1 MPCYRNVGFFT
12 PCVLGATEQG
22 DWMKFL
28 CLTTDARH
36 PVAEELRRQGQGIF
50 VTADVTEAAAALGH
64 GPVDVLVVDAADL
77 VEDAR
82 WLDDLRKQARP
93 EEPLVLG
100 LARGDTDEAL
110 EPLLAAGVDE
120 ILVAPYS
127 AVLVRARRMLLE
139 RRVAARRQRRT
150 SEAEARGELERLA
163 AIIQTQSD
171 VAMAG
176 FGLDELMR
184 LLCERSR
191 VLCGADGA
199 AVALLEADTD
209 EVNYLVATG
218 SLTSFIGFRLKVEGS
233 LTGASLRQ
241 GEVMRT
247 DDAETDVRVN
257 VQALR
262 NVGARSMICVP
273 LWREGRPVG
282 VLNVTSQ
289 QPNVFVDRDVR
300 TLELMAGLLGA
311 AMGNAAEAQARQE
324 LMAQNTLAL
333 AALEESQALFT
344 SFMDNIPAVAFMK
357 DEQGRRIWVNAP
369 YNQFFGFPAGT
380 DLSQMADQELMPEDS
395 AEQIRRDDAAVL
407 ASGRPSAT
415 EAMIPARDGS
425 ERHWLTYRFIVR
437 ERSGRRL
444 LAGVALDVTDRKTM
458 QAQLVVSDRL
468 AAVGTLAA
476 GVAHEINNPLAFVL
490 SNLSYLAGELHALA
504 REVPPGRMAEME
516 EVLREA
522 TDGAHRVRQIVRDLR
537 TFSRGDDEVA
547 TAVNVQAVLE
557 SAITL
562 ARSELKQRAQ
572 IIRDYREVPLVEGNE
587 GRFGQVF
594 LNLLINAAQAIPL
607 GCPEHHEVRLSL
619 RTAGDRVVVEV
630 RDTGVGMPPEVRARI
645 FDPFYTTKPVGE
657 GTGLGLSICH
667 GIVTGFGGDISVES
681 EEGRGS
687 TFRVSLPVARRTREP
702 LEPPLLRMH
711 LVG

>member
-1 MPCYRNVGFFT
+1 
-12 PCVLGATEQG
+12 
-22 DWMKFL
+22 MKFL
-28 CLTTDARH
+28 CLTTDTRH
-36 PVAEELRRQGQGIF
+36 PVAEELRRQGQGVS
-50 VTADVTEAAAALGH
+50 VTADLVEAGAALGH

-77 VEDAR
+77 VADAR
-82 WLDDLRKQARP
+82 WLDGLRKRARP

-100 LARGDTDEAL
+100 LAREDTDEAL

-120 ILVAPYS
+120 ILVEPFS
-127 AVLVRARRMLLE
+127 AVQVRARRVLLE

-150 SEAEARGELERLA
+150 DEAEARGEMERLA

-171 VAMAG
+171 VAIAG
-176 FGLDELMR
+176 FGLDELMN

-199 AVALLEADTD
+199 AVAVVEADA
-209 EVNYLVATG
+209 ELNYLVTTG
-218 SLTSFIGFRLKVEGS
+218 SLAPFTGFRLQVDGS
-233 LTGASLRQ
+233 LTGTSLRR

-247 DDAETDVRVN
+247 DDSESDVRVN
-257 VQALR
+257 VEALR
-262 NVGARSMICVP
+262 QVGARSMICVP

-282 VLNVTSQ
+282 VLNVTSRR
-289 QPNVFVDRDVR
+289 PNAFDDRDVR

-324 LMAQNTLAL
+324 LMAQNALAL
-333 AALEESQALFT
+333 SALEESQELFA

-357 DEQGRRIWVNAP
+357 DEQGRRIWVNAR
-369 YNQFFGFPAGT
+369 YSHYFGFPPGT
-380 DLSQMADQELMPEDS
+380 DMSQMEDRELMPDAS
-395 AEQIRRDDAAVL
+395 AEQVRRDDAGVL
-407 ASGRPSAT
+407 ASGRQNIT
-415 EAMIPARDGS
+415 ETMIPARDGT

-444 LAGVALDVTDRKTM
+444 LAGVAVDITDRKAM

-490 SNLSYLAGELHALA
+490 SNLSFLAGELHALT
-504 REVPPGRMAEME
+504 RELPPGRMAELE

-547 TAVNVQAVLE
+547 TAVNVQSVLE

-562 ARSELKQRAQ
+562 ARSELKLRAQ
-572 IIRDYREVPLVEGNE
+572 IVRDYREVPLVEGNE

-594 LNLLINAAQAIPL
+594 LNLLINAAQAIPM
-607 GCPEHHEVRLSL
+607 GRSEHNEVRLSL
-619 RTAGDRVVVEV
+619 RSAGDRVIVEV
-630 RDTGVGMPPEVRARI
+630 RDTGMGMPPEVRARI
-645 FDPFYTTKPVGE
+645 FDPFFTTKPVGE

-667 GIVTGFGGDISVES
+667 GIVTGFGGEISVES

-687 TFRVSLPVARRTREP
+687 TFRVSLPVAQRAREP
-702 LEPPLLRMH
+702 QSPPPLRIP

>member
-1 MPCYRNVGFFT
+1 MF
-12 PCVLGATEQG
+12 GATEQG

-36 PVAEELRRQGQGIF
+36 PVAEELRRQGQAVLI
-50 VTADVTEAAAALGH
+50 TADLVEAGAALGH

-77 VEDAR
+77 AEDAR
-82 WLDDLRKQARP
+82 WLDTLRTRARP

-100 LARGDTDEAL
+100 LAREGTDAAL

-120 ILVAPYS
+120 FLVEPFTP
-127 AVLVRARRMLLE
+127 VQVRARRVLLE
-139 RRVAARRQRRT
+139 RRMAARRQRQT
-150 SEAEARGELERLA
+150 SEAEARGELSRLA
-163 AIIQTQSD
+163 SIIQMQSD
-171 VAMAG
+171 VSMAG
-176 FGLDELMR
+176 YGLDELMR

-199 AVALLEADTD
+199 AVALMEEDTR
-209 EVNYLVATG
+209 EVSYQVATG
-218 SLTSFIGFRLKVEGS
+218 SLAPFIGFRLKMEGS
-233 LTGASLRQ
+233 LTGTSLLS

-247 DDAETDVRVN
+247 DDSETDVRVN
-257 VQALR
+257 AAALR
-262 NVGARSMICVP
+262 HVGARSMICVP

-282 VLNVTSQ
+282 ALNVTSRR
-289 QPNVFVDRDVR
+289 PNAFEDRDVR

-324 LMAQNTLAL
+324 LMAQNTLAMG
-333 AALEESQALFT
+333 ALEESQELFA

-357 DEQGRRIWVNAP
+357 DEQGRRIWVNAR
-369 YNQFFGFPAGT
+369 YSRFFGYPVGVDMSHVS
-380 DLSQMADQELMPEDS
+380 DLELMPAAS
-395 AEQIRRDDAAVL
+395 AEQSRRDDEAVL
-407 ASGRPSAT
+407 ASGKQSISET
-415 EAMIPARDGS
+415 MIPARDGT

-444 LAGVALDVTDRKTM
+444 LAGVAVDVTDRKAM

-490 SNLSYLAGELHALA
+490 SNLSFLAGELHALG
-504 REVPPGRMAEME
+504 RELPPGRMGELE

-547 TAVNVQAVLE
+547 TAVNVQSVLE

-562 ARSELKQRAQ
+562 ARSELKLRAQ
-572 IIRDYREVPLVEGNE
+572 LVRDYREVPLVEGNE

-594 LNLLINAAQAIPL
+594 LNLLINAAQAIPV
-607 GCPEHHEVRLSL
+607 GNSEQHEVRLTL
-619 RTAGDRVVVEV
+619 RKAGDRVVIEV

-645 FDPFYTTKPVGE
+645 FDPFFTTKPVGE

-687 TFRVSLPVARRTREP
+687 TFRVSLPVAQRAKA
-702 LEPPLLRMH
+702 PPLRMP

>member
-1 MPCYRNVGFFT
+1 
-12 PCVLGATEQG
+12 
-22 DWMKFL
+22 MKFL
-28 CLTTDARH
+28 CLTSDTRH
-36 PVAEELRRQGQGIF
+36 PVVEELRRQGQGVC
-50 VTADVTEAAAALGH
+50 VTADLVEAGAALGH

-77 VEDAR
+77 TKGAR
-82 WLDDLRKQARP
+82 WLDTLRTWARP

-100 LARGDTDEAL
+100 LAPAATDEAL

-120 ILVAPYS
+120 FLVEPFC
-127 AVLVRARRMLLE
+127 AVQVRARRVLLE

-163 AIIQTQSD
+163 SIIQAQSD

-199 AVALLEADTD
+199 AVALLEPDAD

-218 SLTSFIGFRLKVEGS
+218 SLAPFIGFRLKVEGS
-233 LTGASLRQ
+233 LTGTSLVR

-247 DDAETDVRVN
+247 DDSEADVRVN
-257 VQALR
+257 VTALR
-262 NVGARSMICVP
+262 QVGARSMICVP

-282 VLNVTSQ
+282 ALNVTSRR
-289 QPNVFVDRDVR
+289 PNAFDDRDVR
-300 TLELMAGLLGA
+300 TLELMAGMLGA

-333 AALEESQALFT
+333 GALEESQELFA

-357 DEQGRRIWVNAP
+357 DEQGRRLWVNAR
-369 YNQFFGFPAGT
+369 YCRFFGYPPGT
-380 DLSQMADQELMPEDS
+380 DMSQVADLDLMPPAS
-395 AEQIRRDDAAVL
+395 AEQSRRDDEAVL
-407 ASGRPSAT
+407 SSGRQSIT
-415 EAMIPARDGS
+415 ESMIPAPDGT

-444 LAGVALDVTDRKTM
+444 LAGVAMDITDRKAM

-490 SNLSYLAGELHALA
+490 SNLSFLTGELHALT
-504 REVPPGRMAEME
+504 RELPSGRVAELE
-516 EVLREA
+516 EVLRDA

-572 IIRDYREVPLVEGNE
+572 IVRDYREVPLVEGNE

-594 LNLLINAAQAIPL
+594 LNLLINAAQAIPP
-607 GCPEHHEVRLSL
+607 GQPERHEVRLSL
-619 RTAGDRVVVEV
+619 ETAGDRVIIEV
-630 RDTGVGMPPEVRARI
+630 RDTGMGMPPAVRARI
-645 FDPFYTTKPVGE
+645 FDPFFTTKPVGE

-687 TFRVSLPVARRTREP
+687 TFRVSLPVVRRA
-702 LEPPLLRMH
+702 LEPPPRMP

>member
-1 MPCYRNVGFFT
+1 MF
-12 PCVLGATEQG
+12 GATEQS

-28 CLTTDARH
+28 CLTSDDRH
-36 PVAEELRRQGQGIF
+36 PVAEELRRQGQAVFI
-50 VTADVTEAAAALGH
+50 TADVVEAGAALGH

-82 WLDDLRKQARP
+82 WLDALRTRARP

-100 LARGDTDEAL
+100 LAREGTDAAL

-120 ILVAPYS
+120 FLVEPFTP
-127 AVLVRARRMLLE
+127 VQVRSRRLLLE

-150 SEAEARGELERLA
+150 SEAEARGEVARLA
-163 AIIQTQSD
+163 SIIQMQSD

-176 FGLDELMR
+176 YGLDELMR

-199 AVALLEADTD
+199 AVALLGADTD
-209 EVNYLVATG
+209 EEVTYLVASG
-218 SLTSFIGFRLKVEGS
+218 SLMPFIGFRLKVEGS
-233 LTGASLRQ
+233 LTGASLLQ

-247 DDAETDVRVN
+247 DDSETDVRVN
-257 VQALR
+257 VTALR
-262 NVGARSMICVP
+262 QVGARSMICVP

-282 VLNVTSQ
+282 VLNVTSRR
-289 QPNVFVDRDVR
+289 PNTFEDRDVR

-324 LMAQNTLAL
+324 LMVQNTLAMG
-333 AALEESQALFT
+333 ALEESQELFA

-357 DEQGRRIWVNAP
+357 DERGRRIWVNAR
-369 YNQFFGFPAGT
+369 YSRFFGFPVG
-380 DLSQMADQELMPEDS
+380 ADMSNVSDVDLMPAAS
-395 AEQIRRDDAAVL
+395 AEQSRRDDDAVL
-407 ASGRPSAT
+407 TSGKQSIT
-415 EAMIPARDGS
+415 EMMVPARDGT

-444 LAGVALDVTDRKTM
+444 LAGVAVDITDRKAM

-490 SNLSYLAGELHALA
+490 SNLSFLAGELHALA
-504 REVPPGRMAEME
+504 PELPSGRMAELE

-562 ARSELKQRAQ
+562 ARSELKLRAQ
-572 IIRDYREVPLVEGNE
+572 LVRDYCEVPLVEGNE

-594 LNLLINAAQAIPL
+594 LNLLINAAQAIPM
-607 GCPEHHEVRLSL
+607 GQTEQHEVRLSL
-619 RTAGDRVVVEV
+619 RSAGDRVIIEV

-645 FDPFYTTKPVGE
+645 FDPFFTTKPVGE

-687 TFRVSLPVARRTREP
+687 TFRVSLPVARRAKEP
-702 LEPPLLRMH
+702 VDPPLRMP

>member
-1 MPCYRNVGFFT
+1 MF
-12 PCVLGATEQG
+12 GATEQG

-36 PVAEELRRQGQGIF
+36 PVAEELRRQGQAVLI
-50 VTADVTEAAAALGH
+50 TADLVEAGAALGH

-77 VEDAR
+77 AEDAR
-82 WLDDLRKQARP
+82 WLDTLRTRARP

-100 LARGDTDEAL
+100 LAREGTDAGL

-120 ILVAPYS
+120 FLVEPFTP
-127 AVLVRARRMLLE
+127 VQVRARRVLLE
-139 RRVAARRQRRT
+139 RRMAARRQRQT
-150 SEAEARGELERLA
+150 SEAEARGELSRLA
-163 AIIQTQSD
+163 SIIQMQSD
-171 VAMAG
+171 VSMAG

-184 LLCERSR
+184 MLCERSR

-199 AVALLEADTD
+199 AVALLEEATA

-218 SLTSFIGFRLKVEGS
+218 SLAPFIGFRLKVEGS
-233 LTGASLRQ
+233 LTGASLLS

-247 DDAETDVRVN
+247 DDSETDVRVN
-257 VQALR
+257 AAALR
-262 NVGARSMICVP
+262 HVGARSMICVP

-282 VLNVTSQ
+282 ALNVTSRR
-289 QPNVFVDRDVR
+289 PNAFEDRDVR

-324 LMAQNTLAL
+324 LMAQNTLAMG
-333 AALEESQALFT
+333 ALEESQELFA

-357 DEQGRRIWVNAP
+357 DEQGRRIWVNAR
-369 YNQFFGFPAGT
+369 YSRFFGYPVGVDMSHVS
-380 DLSQMADQELMPEDS
+380 DLELMPAAS
-395 AEQIRRDDAAVL
+395 AEQSRRDDEAVL
-407 ASGRPSAT
+407 ASGKQSISET
-415 EAMIPARDGS
+415 MIPARDGT

-444 LAGVALDVTDRKTM
+444 LAGVAVDVTDRKAM

-490 SNLSYLAGELHALA
+490 SNLSFLAGELHALA
-504 REVPPGRMAEME
+504 RELPPGRMGELE

-547 TAVNVQAVLE
+547 TAVNVKAVLE

-562 ARSELKQRAQ
+562 ARSELKLRARLV
-572 IIRDYREVPLVEGNE
+572 RDYREVPLVEGNE

-607 GCPEHHEVRLSL
+607 GHSERHEVRLSL
-619 RTAGDRVVVEV
+619 RTAGDRVVIEV

-645 FDPFYTTKPVGE
+645 FDPFFTTKPVGE

-687 TFRVSLPVARRTREP
+687 IFRVSLPVAQRAKEP
-702 LEPPLLRMH
+702 VAPPLRMP

>member
-1 MPCYRNVGFFT
+1 
-12 PCVLGATEQG
+12 
-22 DWMKFL
+22 MKFL
-28 CLTTDARH
+28 CLTSDDRH
-36 PVAEELRRQGQGIF
+36 PVAEELRRQGQAVFI
-50 VTADVTEAAAALGH
+50 TADVVEAGAALGH

-82 WLDDLRKQARP
+82 WLDALRTRARP

-100 LARGDTDEAL
+100 LAREGTDAAL

-120 ILVAPYS
+120 FLVEPFTP
-127 AVLVRARRMLLE
+127 VQVRSRRLLLE

-150 SEAEARGELERLA
+150 SEAEARGEVARLA
-163 AIIQTQSD
+163 SIIQMQSD

-176 FGLDELMR
+176 YGLDELMR

-199 AVALLEADTD
+199 AVALLGADTD
-209 EVNYLVATG
+209 EEVTYLVASG
-218 SLTSFIGFRLKVEGS
+218 SLMPFIGFRLKVEGS
-233 LTGASLRQ
+233 LTGASLLQ

-247 DDAETDVRVN
+247 DDSETDVRVN
-257 VQALR
+257 VTALR
-262 NVGARSMICVP
+262 QVGARSMICVP

-282 VLNVTSQ
+282 VLNVTSRR
-289 QPNVFVDRDVR
+289 PNTFEDRDVR

-324 LMAQNTLAL
+324 LMVQNTLAMG
-333 AALEESQALFT
+333 ALEESQELFA

-357 DEQGRRIWVNAP
+357 DERGRRIWVNAR
-369 YNQFFGFPAGT
+369 YSRFFGFPVG
-380 DLSQMADQELMPEDS
+380 ADMSNVSDVDLMPAAS
-395 AEQIRRDDAAVL
+395 AEQSRRDDDAVL
-407 ASGRPSAT
+407 TSGKQSIT
-415 EAMIPARDGS
+415 EMMVPARDGT

-444 LAGVALDVTDRKTM
+444 LAGVAVDITDRKAM

-490 SNLSYLAGELHALA
+490 SNLSFLAGELHALA
-504 REVPPGRMAEME
+504 PELPSGRMAELE

-562 ARSELKQRAQ
+562 ARSELKLRAQ
-572 IIRDYREVPLVEGNE
+572 LVRDYCEVPLVEGNE

-594 LNLLINAAQAIPL
+594 LNLLINAAQAIPM
-607 GCPEHHEVRLSL
+607 GQTEQHEVRLSL
-619 RTAGDRVVVEV
+619 RSAGDRVIIEV

-645 FDPFYTTKPVGE
+645 FDPFFTTKPVGE

-687 TFRVSLPVARRTREP
+687 TFRVSLPVARRAKEP
-702 LEPPLLRMH
+702 VDPPLRMP

>member
-1 MPCYRNVGFFT
+1 MF
-12 PCVLGATEQG
+12 GATEQG

-28 CLTTDARH
+28 CLTSDDRH
-36 PVAEELRRQGQGIF
+36 PVAEELRRQGQAVF
-50 VTADVTEAAAALGH
+50 STADVVEAGAALGH

-82 WLDDLRKQARP
+82 WLDALRTRARP

-100 LARGDTDEAL
+100 LARDGTDAAL

-120 ILVAPYS
+120 FLVEPFTP
-127 AVLVRARRMLLE
+127 VQVRARRLLLE

-150 SEAEARGELERLA
+150 SEAEARGEVARLA
-163 AIIQTQSD
+163 SIIQMQSD

-176 FGLDELMR
+176 YGLDELMR

-191 VLCGADGA
+191 LLCGADGA
-199 AVALLEADTD
+199 AVALLGADTD
-209 EVNYLVATG
+209 EEVNYLVASG
-218 SLTSFIGFRLKVEGS
+218 SLTPFIGFRLKVEGS
-233 LTGASLRQ
+233 LTGASLLR

-247 DDAETDVRVN
+247 DDSEADVRVN
-257 VQALR
+257 VTALR
-262 NVGARSMICVP
+262 QVGARSMICVP

-282 VLNVTSQ
+282 VLNVTSRR
-289 QPNVFVDRDVR
+289 PNTFEDRDVR

-324 LMAQNTLAL
+324 LMVQNTLAMG
-333 AALEESQALFT
+333 ALEESQELFA

-357 DEQGRRIWVNAP
+357 DERGRRIWVNAR
-369 YNQFFGFPAGT
+369 YSRFFGYPVG
-380 DLSQMADQELMPEDS
+380 ADMSNVSDVELMPAAS
-395 AEQIRRDDAAVL
+395 AEQSRRDDDAVL
-407 ASGRPSAT
+407 TSGKQSIT
-415 EAMIPARDGS
+415 EMMVPARDGT

-444 LAGVALDVTDRKTM
+444 LAGVAVDVTDRKAM

-490 SNLSYLAGELHALA
+490 SNLSFLAGELHALA
-504 REVPPGRMAEME
+504 PELPSGRMAELE

-562 ARSELKQRAQ
+562 ARSELKLRAQ
-572 IIRDYREVPLVEGNE
+572 LVRDYCEVPLVEGNE

-594 LNLLINAAQAIPL
+594 LNLLINAAQAIPM
-607 GCPEHHEVRLSL
+607 GQSEQHEVRLSL
-619 RTAGDRVVVEV
+619 RSTGDRVIIEV

-645 FDPFYTTKPVGE
+645 FDPFFTTKPVGE

-687 TFRVSLPVARRTREP
+687 TFRVSLPVARRAKEP
-702 LEPPLLRMH
+702 VEPPLRMP

>member
-1 MPCYRNVGFFT
+1 MF
-12 PCVLGATEQG
+12 GATEQG

-36 PVAEELRRQGQGIF
+36 PVAEELRRQGQAVLI
-50 VTADVTEAAAALGH
+50 TADLVEAGAALGH

-77 VEDAR
+77 AEDAR
-82 WLDDLRKQARP
+82 WLDTLRTRARP

-100 LARGDTDEAL
+100 LAREGTDAAL
-110 EPLLAAGVDE
+110 ELLLAAGVDE
-120 ILVAPYS
+120 FLVEPFTP
-127 AVLVRARRMLLE
+127 VQVRARRVLLE
-139 RRVAARRQRRT
+139 RRMAARRQRQS
-150 SEAEARGELERLA
+150 SEAEARGELSRLA
-163 AIIQTQSD
+163 SIIQMQSD
-171 VAMAG
+171 VSMAG
-176 FGLDELMR
+176 YGLDELMR

-199 AVALLEADTD
+199 AVALLEEAAE
-209 EVNYLVATG
+209 EVHYLVATG
-218 SLTSFIGFRLKVEGS
+218 SLAPFIGFRLKVEGS
-233 LTGASLRQ
+233 LTGTSLLS

-247 DDAETDVRVN
+247 DDSETDVRVN
-257 VQALR
+257 AAALR
-262 NVGARSMICVP
+262 HVGARSMICVP

-282 VLNVTSQ
+282 ALNVTSRR
-289 QPNVFVDRDVR
+289 PNAFEDRDVR

-324 LMAQNTLAL
+324 LMAQNTLAMG
-333 AALEESQALFT
+333 ALEESQELFA

-357 DEQGRRIWVNAP
+357 DEQGRRIWVNAR
-369 YNQFFGFPAGT
+369 YSRFFGYPVGVDMSHVS
-380 DLSQMADQELMPEDS
+380 DLELMPAAS
-395 AEQIRRDDAAVL
+395 AEQSRRDDEAVL
-407 ASGRPSAT
+407 ASGKQSISET
-415 EAMIPARDGS
+415 MIPARDGT

-444 LAGVALDVTDRKTM
+444 LAGVAVDVTDRKAM

-490 SNLSYLAGELHALA
+490 SNLSFLAGELHALA
-504 REVPPGRMAEME
+504 RELPSGRMGELE

-562 ARSELKQRAQ
+562 ARSELKVRAQ
-572 IIRDYREVPLVEGNE
+572 LVRDYREVPLVEGNE

-607 GCPEHHEVRLSL
+607 GNSEQHEVRLSL
-619 RTAGDRVVVEV
+619 RKAGDRVVIEV

-645 FDPFYTTKPVGE
+645 FDPFFTTKPVGE

-687 TFRVSLPVARRTREP
+687 TFRVSLPVAQRAKEP
-702 LEPPLLRMH
+702 VAPPLRMP

>member
-1 MPCYRNVGFFT
+1 
-12 PCVLGATEQG
+12 
-22 DWMKFL
+22 MKFL

-36 PVAEELRRQGQGIF
+36 PVAEELRRQGQGVS
-50 VTADVTEAAAALGH
+50 VTADLVEAGAALGH

-77 VEDAR
+77 VGDAR
-82 WLDDLRKQARP
+82 WLDDLRKRARP

-100 LARGDTDEAL
+100 LARESTDEAL

-120 ILVAPYS
+120 ILTEPYS
-127 AVLVRARRMLLE
+127 AVQVRARRVLLE

-150 SEAEARGELERLA
+150 SEAEARGEMERLA
-163 AIIQTQSD
+163 SIIQAQAD

-176 FGLDELMR
+176 YGLDELMR
-184 LLCERSR
+184 VLCERSR

-199 AVALLEADTD
+199 AVALLEADI

-218 SLTSFIGFRLKVEGS
+218 SLAPFIGFRLKVEGS
-233 LTGASLRQ
+233 LTGTSLLR

-247 DDAETDVRVN
+247 DDSEADVRVN
-257 VQALR
+257 VEALR
-262 NVGARSMICVP
+262 HVGARSMICVP

-282 VLNVTSQ
+282 ALNVTSRR
-289 QPNVFVDRDVR
+289 PNAFDDRDVR

-333 AALEESQALFT
+333 AALEESQELFA

-357 DEQGRRIWVNAP
+357 DEQGRRTWVNAR
-369 YNQFFGFPAGT
+369 YSQFFGFPAGA
-380 DLSQMADQELMPEDS
+380 DLTHLDDLDLMPAAS
-395 AEQIRRDDAAVL
+395 AAQIRRDDAEVFAT
-407 ASGRPSAT
+407 GRQNIT
-415 EAMIPARDGS
+415 ETMIPARDGT
-425 ERHWLTYRFIVR
+425 ERHWLIYRFIVR

-444 LAGVALDVTDRKTM
+444 LAGVALDITDRKTM

-490 SNLSYLAGELHALA
+490 SNLSFLAGELHGLA
-504 REVPPGRMAEME
+504 RELPPGRMAELE

-547 TAVNVQAVLE
+547 TAVNVQTVLE

-572 IIRDYREVPLVEGNE
+572 IVRDYREVPLVEGNE

-607 GCPEHHEVRLSL
+607 GAPEHHEVRLSL
-619 RTAGDRVVVEV
+619 RTSGDRVIVEV

-645 FDPFYTTKPVGE
+645 FDPFFTTKPVGE

-687 TFRVSLPVARRTREP
+687 TFRVSLPVARRAREP
-702 LEPPLLRMH
+702 MDPPPLRMP

>member
-1 MPCYRNVGFFT
+1 
-12 PCVLGATEQG
+12 
-22 DWMKFL
+22 MKFL
-28 CLTTDARH
+28 CLTSDTRH
-36 PVAEELRRQGQGIF
+36 PVAEELRRQGQGVFI
-50 VTADVTEAAAALGH
+50 TADLVEAGAALGH

-77 VEDAR
+77 TESAR
-82 WLDDLRKQARP
+82 WLDALRTRARP

-100 LARGDTDEAL
+100 LAPAGTDAAL

-120 ILVAPYS
+120 FLVEPFS
-127 AVLVRARRMLLE
+127 AEQVRARRVLLE

-163 AIIQTQSD
+163 SIIQTQSD

-199 AVALLEADTD
+199 AVALLESGAE

-218 SLTSFIGFRLKVEGS
+218 SLAPFIGFRLRVEGS
-233 LTGASLRQ
+233 LTGTSLLR

-247 DDAETDVRVN
+247 DDTEADVRVN
-257 VQALR
+257 VTALR
-262 NVGARSMICVP
+262 HVGARSMICVP

-282 VLNVTSQ
+282 ALNVTSKRA
-289 QPNVFVDRDVR
+289 NAFDDRDVR
-300 TLELMAGLLGA
+300 TLELMAGMLGA

-333 AALEESQALFT
+333 GALEESQALFA

-357 DEQGRRIWVNAP
+357 DERGRRIWVNAR
-369 YNQFFGFPAGT
+369 YCRFFGYPPGT
-380 DLSQMADQELMPEDS
+380 DMSQVADLDLMPPTS
-395 AEQIRRDDAAVL
+395 AEQSRRDDDAVL
-407 ASGRPSAT
+407 ASGRQSIT
-415 EAMIPARDGS
+415 ESMIPAPDGA

-444 LAGVALDVTDRKTM
+444 LAGVAVDITDRKAM

-490 SNLSYLAGELHALA
+490 SNLSFLTGELHALT
-504 REVPPGRMAEME
+504 RELPSGRMAELE
-516 EVLREA
+516 EVLRDA

-562 ARSELKQRAQ
+562 ARSELKLRAQ
-572 IIRDYREVPLVEGNE
+572 IVRDYREVPLVEGNE

-607 GCPEHHEVRLSL
+607 GQPERHEVRLTL
-619 RTAGDRVVVEV
+619 GTAGDRVIIEV
-630 RDTGVGMPPEVRARI
+630 RDTGMGMSPEVRARI
-645 FDPFYTTKPVGE
+645 FDPFFTTKPVGE

-687 TFRVSLPVARRTREP
+687 TFRVSLPVARRARES
-702 LEPPLLRMH
+702 LEPPVRMP